1 MKIILSPFRP
11 LEDAAFELS
20 KVGDV
25 ITINGIALDFGP
37 LADGA
42 MLEPEAIDSAFIAGP
57 VRRVDG
63 ALELCILVPMP
74 AKPTPE
80 QANPAPLINP
90 DDGVLM
96 SIPMPSLSQE
106 AAP

>member
-11 LEDAAFELS
+11 LQDAAFELS

-25 ITINGIALDFGP
+25 ITINGVALDFGP

-42 MLEPEAIDSAFIAGP
+42 MLDSAAIDCAFIAGP

-63 ALELCILVPMP
+63 ELELSILVPMP

-80 QANPAPLINP
+80 QANPAPLIDP
-90 DDGVLM
+90 ADGVLL
-96 SIPMPSLSQE
+96 SIPLPPSSQE

>member
-42 MLEPEAIDSAFIAGP
+42 MLEPDAIDSAFIAGP
-57 VRRVDG
+57 VRRIDG
-63 ALELCILVPMP
+63 ELHLSILVPTP

-80 QANPAPLINP
+80 QANPAPLI
-90 DDGVLM
+90 DTADGVLL
-96 SIPMPSLSQE
+96 SIPMPPSSQE
-106 AAP
+106 ATP